1 MASDARCL
9 SVSRLSQTII
19 EPDAVIRGDLAT
31 IEIGVHCLL
40 SAHSILRPPPQRSRS
55 ALAYIPQQLSDYV
68 FIGSHTLC
76 EAATVGAYTSIG
88 HHCVIGKRA
97 VIGTCCLVRDGCVLV
112 EQTVCPP
119 LSVWEGN
126 PGRMVGR
133 LPDCW
138 REMWMDHCRQYF
150 KHFLPLP
157 TSVTA
162 TPRGSVTSGAGKV
175 AGAAPLAGASV
186 GGAASAATSGASA
199 AG

>member
-1 MASDARCL
+1 M
-9 SVSRLSQTII
+9 
-19 EPDAVIRGDLAT
+19 IRGDLAT

-55 ALAYIPQQLSDYV
+55 SLAYIPQQLADYV
-68 FIGSHTLC
+68 FVGSYTLC
-76 EAATVGAYTSIG
+76 EAASVGAYTSIG

-97 VIGTCCLVRDGCVLV
+97 VIATCCLVRDGCVLV

-138 REMWMDHCRQYF
+138 REMWMEHCRQYF

-157 TSVTA
+157 TSATA
-162 TPRGSVTSGAGKV
+162 SPRGSVTSGSGKAPT
-175 AGAAPLAGASV
+175 AGAGS
-186 GGAASAATSGASA
+186 SAAVVATSVTTA
-199 AG
+199 AGSGGLLYNQPC

>member
-1 MASDARCL
+1 MLA
-9 SVSRLSQTII
+9 QTII
-19 EPDAVIRGDLAT
+19 EADAVIRGDLAT

-40 SAHSILRPPPQRSRS
+40 SAHSILRPPPQRTRS

-68 FIGSHTLC
+68 FVGEHTLC
-76 EAATVGAYTSIG
+76 EAASVGACTSIG
-88 HHCVIGKRA
+88 AHCVLGKRC
-97 VIGTCCLVRDGCVLV
+97 VVGTCCLLRDGCVLV

-138 REMWMDHCRQYF
+138 RDVWMDHCRTYF

-157 TSVTA
+157 SSAATSTSA
-162 TPRGSVTSGAGKV
+162 SPRGSVTSGGSR
-175 AGAAPLAGASV
+175 GA
-186 GGAASAATSGASA
+186 GAASAAVGRTDVANTAVSG
-199 AG
+199 G